1 MSGTVPSSP
10 WRRQC
15 NAELL
20 RHRSHL
26 VLARLGTTAF
36 KEVAVNKATAIANN
50 DTVFLSWV
58 YDDKIADCLG
68 FAVYRTDSVGQSTP
82 LPAWVGFQG
91 GSNPAWMHKDTTI
104 WPVQK
109 FNWGDFTAKRGGV
122 YTYDIVPMIGTPN
135 NLRADTSKRL
145 TTDHVTLT
153 PARGSFSVYFTNG
166 ILATQALTHIIPQGG
181 GGGPNPTILQKPYRS
196 AW

>member
-15 NAELL
+15 NAEVL

-82 LPAWVGFQG
+82 LPA
-91 GSNPAWMHKDTTI
+91 
-104 WPVQK
+104 
-109 FNWGDFTAKRGGV
+109 
-122 YTYDIVPMIGTPN
+122 
-135 NLRADTSKRL
+135 
-145 TTDHVTLT
+145 
-153 PARGSFSVYFTNG
+153 
-166 ILATQALTHIIPQGG
+166 
-181 GGGPNPTILQKPYRS
+181 
-196 AW
+196 